1 MDFGLLPP
9 EINSARIYAG
19 PGSAP
24 MLAAAASWDSLAVEL
39 STTAEAYGSVLLS
52 LTTSYWRGPAS
63 VSMQT
68 AADSYMKWLHTTAE
82 QARQT
87 AIQAR
92 AAAAAFEQAHAM
104 TVPPTLVAANRARL
118 SLLLVTNFL
127 GQNTAA
133 IAATEAEY
141 IEMWAQDAAAMYG
154 YAAGSSAAMRL
165 TPFTPPEQRINPAGL
180 TAQSAAVTKAVSA
193 PASGVQSQLSRLG
206 SEVSRAAESAGGLL
220 GEFLLGD
227 IDAMDAIYST
237 FTGMQTFQQLVIGIV
252 QTGRLTG
259 LGAMPSAGPAHN
271 LLPLIPAMNTL
282 QGGPGQGLAMLGGA
296 SRIGSLAV
304 PPSWAAPSSAPISAL
319 SGAGLTTL
327 PGTDELAGAGAGM
340 PAVPF
345 VSSPSSRPFG
355 VAPRYGT
362 HLTVMSRP
370 PAAG

>member
-24 MLAAAASWDSLAVEL
+24 MFAAAASWDSLAAEL

-52 LTTSYWRGPAS
+52 LTTVHWRGPAS
-63 VSMQT
+63 VSMQA
-68 AADSYMKWLHTTAE
+68 AADTYTRWLHTTAE

-104 TVPPTLVAANRARL
+104 TVPPPLVAANRARL
-118 SLLLVTNFL
+118 SLLLATNVL

-154 YAAGSSAAMRL
+154 YAASSASATQL
-165 TPFTPPEQRINPAGL
+165 TPFTPPEQTTNPAGL
-180 TAQSAAVTKAVSA
+180 IAQSAAVTEAVSA

-206 SEVSRAAESAGGLL
+206 SEVSRAAESAGGFF
-220 GEFLLGD
+220 GELLLGD
-227 IDAMDAIYST
+227 FDAMDAVYST
-237 FTGMQTFQQLVIGIV
+237 FTGIQTCQSFVTGII
-252 QTGRLTG
+252 QTGRATG
-259 LGAMPSAGPAHN
+259 LGAAASAGSAQN
-271 LLPLIPAMNTL
+271 LLPLIPAINTL
-282 QGGPGQGLAMLGGA
+282 QQNPGSGLAMLGGA
-296 SRIGSLAV
+296 NRIGPLAV
-304 PPSWAAPSSAPISAL
+304 PPSWAVPSGAPISAL

-340 PAVPF
+340 PGVPF

>member
-9 EINSARIYAG
+9 EVNSARIYAG

-24 MLAAAASWDSLAVEL
+24 MLAAGASWDSLAAEL

-52 LTTSYWRGPAS
+52 LTTVHWRGPAS

-68 AADSYMKWLHTTAE
+68 AAAAYMHWLHTTAE

-104 TVPPTLVAANRARL
+104 TVPPPLVAANRARL
-118 SLLLVTNFL
+118 SVLLATNVL

-141 IEMWAQDAAAMYG
+141 VEMWAQDVAAMYG
-154 YAAGSSAAMRL
+154 YAAGSAAAMQL
-165 TPFTPPEQRINPAGL
+165 TPFTPPEQTTNPAGL
-180 TAQSAAVTKAVSA
+180 AAQSAAVTKAVSA
-193 PASGVQSQLSRLG
+193 SASGVQSQLSRLG
-206 SEVSRAAESAGGLL
+206 TEVSRAAGSAGGLL

-227 IDAMDAIYST
+227 IDAMDAIYSA
-237 FTGMQTFQQLVIGIV
+237 FTGMQTCQQLVIGLV

-259 LGAMPSAGPAHN
+259 LGAMAPAGPAHN
-271 LLPLIPAMNTL
+271 LFPPIPAINAL
-282 QGGPGQGLAMLGGA
+282 QGNPGSRLGIVGGA
-296 SRIGSLAV
+296 SRIGPLAV
-304 PPSWAAPSSAPISAL
+304 PASWAVPSGAPISPL

-327 PGTDELAGAGAGM
+327 PGTDELAGAGM
-340 PAVPF
+340 PGVPF
-345 VSSPSSRPFG
+345 VSSQSSRPFG
-355 VAPRYGT
+355 TAPRYGT